1 MLYHNSVLE
10 FETAILTSLQNRRLS
25 EYNILLRADV
35 AAAILGMAGSANS
48 FILYGYGYTYL
59 FLFLSLL
66 FAFVSLTLKNRCITW
81 LSFGLWT
88 VFLLAFFYTVKVI
101 LLSANVKERA
111 YSIGAFLVFRSCFGA
126 ASFLY
131 RYGKSSLASF
141 VYLNNINNTI
151 YIQSGL
157 GQFALDGS
165 YFPCLIDAFCVF
177 GCPSQREPISRA
189 ILSRQIRLLHT
200 QPRLLAPPH
209 HLLHPLWIHRQPLG
223 LSGLLSPLPRCNSLS
238 CPVTHLSY
246 LSLDIFI
253 LLPRCLLFI

>member
-126 ASFLY
+126 TSFLY
-131 RYGKSSLASF
+131 RYGKSASF
-141 VYLNNINNTI
+141 GY
-151 YIQSGL
+151 
-157 GQFALDGS
+157 
-165 YFPCLIDAFCVF
+165 
-177 GCPSQREPISRA
+177 
-189 ILSRQIRLLHT
+189 
-200 QPRLLAPPH
+200 
-209 HLLHPLWIHRQPLG
+209 
-223 LSGLLSPLPRCNSLS
+223 
-238 CPVTHLSY
+238 
-246 LSLDIFI
+246 
-253 LLPRCLLFI
+253 